1 MNYLGDILIIDDEV
15 EEAYNLSELFAKMEC
30 IPIIL
35 KPEHISSDLMMLP
48 KIVCCDI
55 NLHGTDDTQNFKTIA
70 GLLKKIYTND
80 KKGLYIFV
88 AWTSHK
94 DKLDALK
101 NYIKADADV
110 HQPLD
115 FLAMGKD
122 EYINNPQKLKTKI
135 DSIFKN
141 NQGLKACLLWNNIIR
156 EANDETIASLSNLAS
171 KTQVDLLAL
180 LDGLAN
186 ANFGKKKIK
195 DETTAIIKPISYIL
209 RDNIE
214 RKLICSPHQKQLK
227 RILKKI
233 PNNSNL
239 SDIVKSNTNSILH
252 ISSNV
257 THNKMIPGDVI
268 KISDK
273 ELKSVF
279 RKEVSLELKTDIIKK
294 GESVNSIEFALL
306 EITPDC
312 DYSNVKTHNVN
323 KFALTYLIPSGKE
336 SKLDNEYYK
345 RTKIKIIYKEME
357 YMFVV
362 DCRYIFS
369 IIPKKNFIKNRIFS
383 LRENL
388 FTSFRQ
394 QIYSYNSRIGTI
406 SF

>member
-1 MNYLGDILIIDDEV
+1 M
-15 EEAYNLSELFAKMEC
+15 
-30 IPIIL
+30 
-35 KPEHISSDLMMLP
+35 
-48 KIVCCDI
+48 
-55 NLHGTDDTQNFKTIA
+55 
-70 GLLKKIYTND
+70 
-80 KKGLYIFV
+80 
-88 AWTSHK
+88 
-94 DKLDALK
+94 
-101 NYIKADADV
+101 
-110 HQPLD
+110 
-115 FLAMGKD
+115 
-122 EYINNPQKLKTKI
+122 
-135 DSIFKN
+135 
-141 NQGLKACLLWNNIIR
+141 
-156 EANDETIASLSNLAS
+156 
-171 KTQVDLLAL
+171 
-180 LDGLAN
+180 
-186 ANFGKKKIK
+186 
-195 DETTAIIKPISYIL
+195 
-209 RDNIE
+209 
-214 RKLICSPHQKQLK
+214 K

-257 THNKMIPGDVI
+257 THNKIIPGDVI